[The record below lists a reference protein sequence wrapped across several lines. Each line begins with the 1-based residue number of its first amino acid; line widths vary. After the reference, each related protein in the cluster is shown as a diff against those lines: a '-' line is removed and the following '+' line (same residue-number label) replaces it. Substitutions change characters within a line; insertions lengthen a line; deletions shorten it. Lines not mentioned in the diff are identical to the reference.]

1 MIKVLVSYKEFDE
14 KNLCALNTISNVHTG
29 VVDGDL
35 RSQENINSED
45 SNFNKSESCLCFY
58 VEEDRYKTPNICNQ
72 L

>member
-1 MIKVLVSYKEFDE
+1 MFTLVLWMEILEVK
-14 KNLCALNTISNVHTG
+14 K
-29 VVDGDL
+29 
-35 RSQENINSED
+35 INSED